1 MNEFEKIR
9 AWNALKNELSK
20 IHDYKTRVVYY
31 KALLARACAKW
42 GFNPEKPG
50 QPIQNESAELD
61 DWEKEFVED
70 INDTIVFGIDVRKEK
85 RQQTYQETKAR
96 MLQFIERG
104 GCLLDIPDNIRKDTI
119 EKLYYDCLL
128 EYGDKLLEQV
138 DLITKGKN
146 NDGQS
151 KI

>member
-1 MNEFEKIR
+1 MNEFGKIR
-9 AWNALKNELSK
+9 AWNALKEILGK

-31 KALLARACAKW
+31 KALLARACAEW
-42 GFNPEKPG
+42 GLNPEKPG
-50 QPIQNESAELD
+50 QPIQNESVKLD

-85 RQQTYQETKAR
+85 RQQADQEAKMR

-104 GCLLDIPDNIRKDTI
+104 GYLLDIPDDIRTDTI

-128 EYGDKLLEQV
+128 EHGDKLLEQV
-138 DLITKGKN
+138 DLITKG
-146 NDGQS
+146 
-151 KI
+151 